1 MWLCR
6 TGFFFL
12 IYSGFL
18 PYLSNPCA
26 SSATSTS
33 FCCPHLS
40 EEEVALEFWESVL
53 LAAEL
58 VVAAVPHH
66 AVGNGLE
73 VEMMLP

>member
-1 MWLCR
+1 M
-6 TGFFFL
+6 
-12 IYSGFL
+12 
-18 PYLSNPCA
+18 
-26 SSATSTS
+26 
-33 FCCPHLS
+33 
-40 EEEVALEFWESVL
+40 EFWESVL